1 VVDAHRRPAA
11 EVDHRGN
18 GRSQHA
24 TIDELEWIRED
35 AKLSTNV
42 ERDAAVDDLIALVG
56 GIDGILQ
63 QQALADTAYF
73 LQVVGMPSDDKRAAQ
88 VGATVLKAYRWQ
100 YIVSGTLEP
109 RFQKMLSKLVDA
121 VRMQRIQAALAPLAY
136 AVPDRRDA
144 VAAMAR

>member
-1 VVDAHRRPAA
+1 
-11 EVDHRGN
+11 
-18 GRSQHA
+18 
-24 TIDELEWIRED
+24 
-35 AKLSTNV
+35 
-42 ERDAAVDDLIALVG
+42 
-56 GIDGILQ
+56 
-63 QQALADTAYF
+63 
-73 LQVVGMPSDDKRAAQ
+73 MPSDDKRAAQ

-121 VRMQRIQAALAPLAY
+121 ARMQRIQAALAPLAY